1 MRKHHFEKRDITS
14 WGRNMLRYE
23 RMWVGVPF
31 YPVNLQMTGKCC
43 AVIGGGAVAERKV
56 GSLLKAGA
64 VVTVF
69 SPQVTDALSRL
80 AQAKQITHI
89 DRPYRQGDLAGF
101 FLAIC
106 ATDDR
111 RVNQTAAQEADVRG
125 MLLNVVDAPE
135 LGNFSVPA
143 QVVRGDLLLTVST
156 NGKSPA
162 LAKRLRQ
169 DLEERYGEEYG
180 LYLQLVAKIRAE
192 LKDRLAT
199 AKERERFWREHI
211 DDEMMILL
219 RQGKINEAEARI
231 RNAIGSVG
239 S

>member
-1 MRKHHFEKRDITS
+1 M
-14 WGRNMLRYE
+14 
-23 RMWVGVPF
+23 PF
-31 YPVNLQMTGKCC
+31 YPVNLQMTGKRC

-56 GSLLKAGA
+56 GPLLKAGA

-80 AQAKQITHI
+80 VQARQITHV

-106 ATDDR
+106 ATDDGA
-111 RVNQTAAQEADVRG
+111 VNQAAAREAEARG
-125 MLLNVVDAPE
+125 MLLNVADAPE

-162 LAKRLRQ
+162 LARLLRQ

-180 LYLQLVAKIRAE
+180 LYLQLVAKIRTE
-192 LKDRLAT
+192 MKTRLAT
-199 AKERERFWREHI
+199 AKEREQFWREHI
-211 DDEMMILL
+211 DDEIMILL

-231 RNAIGSVG
+231 RHAVGSVG